1 MCESTIYLIKMLKH
15 QDFENEFKKLNLT
28 TEEETA
34 LLNYFEALAHI
45 GIDYLNNNELK
56 NDFYND

>member
-1 MCESTIYLIKMLKH
+1 MLKH
-15 QDFENEFKKLNLT
+15 QDFENEFKTLNLT
-28 TEEETA
+28 TDEETA
-34 LLNYFEALAHI
+34 LLKYFEALALI